1 MQAGGGSV
9 SSINAKNQYGLLAG
23 IALIILLLSPP
34 TFAMNCKATI
44 SPLVF
49 GTYMPMRTSHLDV
62 TGQID
67 VRCQAQPGSFSIV
80 LSPGS
85 SGDPLDRV
93 MIAGVGD
100 ILSYN
105 LFLDAARTQIWGDG
119 SPPTLF
125 ASGSRT
131 SAGRPSFH
139 TFPVYGR
146 IFANQ
151 APDTGTYA
159 DNIVVTVLF

>member
-1 MQAGGGSV
+1 MISR
-9 SSINAKNQYGLLAG
+9 NTNMQYGLLAV
-23 IALIILLLSPP
+23 IALLALFLSPP
-34 TFAMNCKATI
+34 AFAVNCKATVT
-44 SPLVF
+44 PLVF
-49 GTYMPMRTSHLDV
+49 GTYMPMTTSHLDV

-67 VRCQAQPGSFSIV
+67 VRCQAQPGSFSVV
-80 LSPGS
+80 LTPGS

-105 LFLDAARTQIWGDG
+105 LFLDAARTQVWGDG
-119 SPPTLF
+119 SPPTVF
-125 ASGSRT
+125 ATGVRNSSN
-131 SAGRPSFH
+131 RPSFY

-151 APDTGTYA
+151 APNPGAYA